1 MARPRKKPEYNS
13 AEIAKQIVEAVTD
26 AYLNPTEDA
35 ADEQGHTYL
44 NLLAE
49 EFSMTPIKIR
59 KLLITSGAYE
69 TPTSTAINKLYQEGK
84 TVKEIQQIMGLSS
97 ASVNGYLPYNKTIY
111 KMEEAT
117 LTAERLRKYRLRKSA
132 VEKLQADLDVKDMTI
147 VCETL
152 WETLALFVG
161 YPFLTA
167 KGLRYYYTIKGNE
180 MFFTRKEKSVTRAT
194 VNMALQAAINLQK
207 DGIRITGPKMLG
219 CFGASY
225 LYPIF
230 KRIGVISISDGEQK
244 K

>member
-1 MARPRKKPEYNS
+1 MARPKKKPEYNS

-26 AYLNPTEDA
+26 AYLNPTEDS

-49 EFSMTPIKIR
+49 EFSMAPIKVR

-69 TPTSTAINKLYQEGK
+69 TPTSIAVNKLYQEGK

-97 ASVNGYLPYNKTIY
+97 ASVNGYLPYNKTVY

-132 VEKLQADLDVKDMTI
+132 VEKLQADIDVKDMTI

-152 WETLALFVG
+152 WETLVLFVG

-180 MFFTRKEKSVTRAT
+180 MFFTRKEKSITRAT